1 MAVSAGRRSLWVARV
16 AAVVALVFV
25 VVGVAVV
32 HDAPGNAV
40 ATPKR
45 LMIVYFAPGHQTEI
59 SRLHASTI
67 PQQSIIALTNDSTIR
82 QVTYFVDDPAS
93 SGQIYA
99 VDRKAPFVLPRKG
112 AHARRAFT
120 LGNHT
125 LQADVELRTG
135 RHARLKIA
143 YSVAL
148 SLEVGSSIGGSDLQ
162 RAIESMSPGPVLVHP
177 APDASSYH
185 VDGGVVVRRAGVML
199 QDAQVA
205 GTIDFDPGSDGSSF
219 VGGSAHGFGI
229 FGADDITIRGSS
241 FDGQGLVK
249 DSQIWDEPA
258 GQAPDRFRIIGN
270 SFANFYDDRTE
281 DVHSQ
286 AIFVGY
292 STNGLIEANRF
303 TNNGTTSHIF
313 LSWFG
318 GEANPAESYPRN
330 ICIRGNT
337 FGPTHGAFSAVNLRR
352 EIPLSSGISVAPSN
366 VLMSGAGLLSDDRFA
381 RSC

>member
-1 MAVSAGRRSLWVARV
+1 MMRV
-16 AAVVALVFV
+16 AVFVALVTAA
-25 VVGVAVV
+25 VGIAVV
-32 HDAPGNAV
+32 PAAPGTAV
-40 ATPKR
+40 PPSKR
-45 LMIVYFAPGHQTEI
+45 PMLVYYAPGHETEV
-59 SRLHASTI
+59 SRLHGSTVG
-67 PQQSIIALTNDSTIR
+67 QQSVVTVKNDGAIR
-82 QVTYFVDDPAS
+82 QVTFYLDEPAA
-93 SGQIYA
+93 SGKVYA
-99 VDRKAPFVLPRKG
+99 VDRKAPFVLARKG
-112 AHARRAFT
+112 GQGKRAFT

-125 LQADVELRTG
+125 LQADLELRTG

-148 SLEVGSSIGGSDLQ
+148 SLEIANTVSGSDLQ
-162 RAIESMSPGPVLVHP
+162 RSIESMSPGPVLVHP
-177 APDASSYH
+177 PSGAASFG
-185 VDGGVVVRRAGVML
+185 VDGGLVLKRAGVML
-199 QDAQVA
+199 QGAQVA

-241 FDGQGLVK
+241 FDGQGQVK

-258 GQAPDRFRIIGN
+258 GAAPDRFRIIGN
-270 SFANFYDDRTE
+270 TFQNFYIGE
-281 DVHSQ
+281 GSDVHSQ

-292 STNGLIEANRF
+292 STNGLIEGNRF

-318 GEANPAESYPRN
+318 TEANPAESYPRN
-330 ICIRGNT
+330 ICIRDNT

-352 EIPLSSGISVAPSN
+352 EIPLSSDISVDPSN
-366 VLMSGAGLLSDDRFA
+366 VLERGVGLLSDDRFA